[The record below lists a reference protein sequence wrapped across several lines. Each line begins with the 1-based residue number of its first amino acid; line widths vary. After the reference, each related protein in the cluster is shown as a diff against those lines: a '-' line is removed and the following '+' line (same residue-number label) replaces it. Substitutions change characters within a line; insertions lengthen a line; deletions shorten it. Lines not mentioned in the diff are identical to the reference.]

1 MRVQHGMHAQACFGS
16 GMTNEFQH
24 EFVADQRLATP
35 IDRDER
41 EELVFDGIPFGS
53 SGRIMTDMHGQ
64 ASFVGEVLQGDF
76 PEAAF
81 GSIAAAT
88 VCQDES
94 FLGIGI
100 IWLAILQ
107 PVLADGFH
115 GEGGR
120 AMIEADTDEALLLE
134 NILDPVGDGL
144 DPAFVFI
151 LFPKIMDIDPAG

>member
-1 MRVQHGMHAQACFGS
+1 M
-16 GMTNEFQH
+16 
-24 EFVADQRLATP
+24 
-35 IDRDER
+35 
-41 EELVFDGIPFGS
+41 
-53 SGRIMTDMHGQ
+53 
-64 ASFVGEVLQGDF
+64 LQGDF